1 MGGSGG
7 SWGRGAV
14 SGGSGSRG
22 VWGRSGFRV
31 GSAEGGLISVFRE
44 FSASVGGAFFLAGA
58 GCWAIILCGFE
69 NFLIFSNFLR
79 S

>member
-1 MGGSGG
+1 M
-7 SWGRGAV
+7 A
-14 SGGSGSRG
+14 RG
-22 VWGRSGFRV
+22 VFGAGLVFVWGGARRRAAGR
-31 GSAEGGLISVFRE
+31 GLISVFRG